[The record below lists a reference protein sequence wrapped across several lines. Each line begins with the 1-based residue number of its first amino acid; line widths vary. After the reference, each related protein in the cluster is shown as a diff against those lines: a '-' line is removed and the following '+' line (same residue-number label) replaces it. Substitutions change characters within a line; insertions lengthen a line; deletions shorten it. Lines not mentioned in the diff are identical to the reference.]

1 MNRAESFGGYSVRE
15 RAKRY
20 EKSTARPRREWDETA
35 EAVPIGRRR
44 AGASPN
50 QLMST
55 EGRRSSTANPY
66 RVRDRMAEESA
77 RHAAAD
83 AGRTKRT
90 TLGTDAKRVS
100 PASRKRPFDRPRE
113 TSAPDPRRNAD
124 AIFHEGRPE
133 DARRL
138 AAYREAKRRQRVQ
151 KLRVGVIAGLIACL
165 FVLCTFAAVYKVF
178 YVVTEVTVEGTS
190 LYTTEEILAGAGVA
204 KGDNLY
210 SFSSRVAEENVTLHC
225 PYVRTLAVNRFAPD
239 TVAFTVSEDT
249 AVFYVEL
256 YGETWALSPS
266 LRVLDPIRVEDA
278 AAAGLIRLRL
288 PAVDSAV
295 AGRVLLFEDE
305 RSARSIRETVTE
317 ILSATL
323 SERITTVDLRTPQV
337 LKIICDGRYI
347 LNFGD
352 MQDVSIKLK
361 IASAVLSDEL
371 FKSQVRAEIDLT
383 STGETSVILDDQI
396 DLDA

>member
-1 MNRAESFGGYSVRE
+1 MNRAEPFGGYSVRD

-20 EKSTARPRREWDETA
+20 EKSAARPRREWDEMA
-35 EAVPIGRRR
+35 DAVPIGRRR
-44 AGASPN
+44 SDAS
-50 QLMST
+50 ST
-55 EGRRSSTANPY
+55 APPSAQPRRSSTANPY

-77 RHAAAD
+77 RRAAAD
-83 AGRTKRT
+83 ADRTKRT
-90 TLGTDAKRVS
+90 PLGTDAKRAS
-100 PASRKRPFDRPRE
+100 PASRERPFERPRE
-113 TSAPDPRRNAD
+113 TAAPDPRRNSD
-124 AIFHEGRPE
+124 AIFREGRTE

-138 AAYREAKRRQRVQ
+138 AAYREAKRRKRVQ
-151 KLRVGVIAGLIACL
+151 KLRVGGIAALIACL
-165 FVLCTFAAVYKVF
+165 FVLCTFAVVYKVF

-190 LYTTEEILAGAGVA
+190 LYTAEEILVAAGVA
-204 KGDNLY
+204 EGDNLY

-266 LRVLDPIRVEDA
+266 LRVLDPITADDA
-278 AAAGLIRLRL
+278 AAQGLIRLRL
-288 PAVDSAV
+288 PAVNSAV

-305 RSARSIRETVTE
+305 RSTRSIRQAVTD
-317 ILSATL
+317 ILSSSL
-323 SERITTVDLRTPQV
+323 QERITTVDLRTPQV
-337 LKIICDGRYI
+337 LRIVCDGRYV
-347 LNFGD
+347 LDFGD
-352 MQDVSIKLK
+352 MQDVDIKLK

-371 FKSQVRAEIDLT
+371 FKSQVRAEIDLS

-396 DLDA
+396 DPNA